1 MAQCGAGWTCVPWH
15 RRIDPLLVR
24 EPSGLLESQVITA
37 RRSESRLAH
46 QGSIPIARPQ
56 LGPEEESAVLEVMRS
71 GVLTQG
77 ERTPA
82 FEQEFAKSIGALH
95 GVSTFHGSVA
105 LYLAPLAHAIGP
117 GDDGITSPL

>member
-24 EPSGLLESQVITA
+24 EPSGLLESQVITP
-37 RRSESRLAH
+37 RRSESRRAH

-56 LGPEEESAVLEVMRS
+56 LGPVEESAVLEVMPA

-77 ERTPA
+77 ERTRA
-82 FEQEFAKSIGALH
+82 FDQEFARSIVATH
-95 GVSTFHGSVA
+95 CVAPRNRPVS
-105 LYLAPLAHAIGP
+105 P
-117 GDDGITSPL
+117 SPP